1 MADIID
7 LAWIIITQLG
17 EEWFYLA
24 VLVAVY
30 LGINRKLGVKV
41 ATYAMTSVW
50 LNSVL
55 KDLFMIP
62 RPPAANWKIHA
73 EGYGFPSGHAQGST
87 VLFGYLANKIGNYV
101 AYAAAAGLVFLISC
115 SRVALGVHSVYDVI
129 GGVFFGLTILTLGWL
144 VEHKLAPRLLR
155 DQAKLAWL
163 SLPIAFAMV
172 GSLAGLGGD
181 DPFRAAGALFGLLIG
196 YMILEIKE
204 TREPTTML
212 ERAVNMIAGLAVAVT
227 LYYTVGKAVTGPL
240 PVFLA
245 LAATGLAASLVPLV
259 TTRFT
264 GPRQNKR
271 TLPTPP

>member
-1 MADIID
+1 MADVVD

-30 LGINRKLGVKV
+30 LGINRKLGVKI

-62 RPPAANWKIHA
+62 RPPPTNWKIHV

-87 VLFGYLANKIGNYV
+87 VLFGYLASKIGSYV

-129 GGVFFGLTILTLGWL
+129 GGVFFGLMILALGWL

-163 SLPIAFAMV
+163 SLPIVFAIV
-172 GSLAGLGGD
+172 GSLTGLGGN

-196 YMILEIKE
+196 YMILEMKE

-212 ERAVNMIAGLAVAVT
+212 ERAVNMITGLAVAVT
-227 LYYTVGKAVTGPL
+227 LYYTIGKVVAGPL

-245 LAATGLAASLVPLV
+245 LASTGLAASLVPLV
-259 TTRFT
+259 TTRVVGT
-264 GPRQNKR
+264 KR
-271 TLPTPP
+271 GSSASTT

>member
-1 MADIID
+1 MADIVD
-7 LAWIIITQLG
+7 LAWIIVTQLG

-30 LGINRKLGVKV
+30 LGVNRKLGAKV

-62 RPPAANWKIHA
+62 RPPQANWKVHA

-87 VLFGYLANKIGNYV
+87 VLFGYLASKIGSYV

-129 GGVFFGLTILTLGWL
+129 GGVFFGLMILALGWL

-163 SLPIAFAMV
+163 SLPIVFAIV
-172 GSLAGLGGD
+172 GSLTGLGGN

-196 YMILEIKE
+196 YMILEMKE

-212 ERAVNMIAGLAVAVT
+212 ERAVNMITGLAVAVT
-227 LYYTVGKAVTGPL
+227 LYYTIGKAVAGPL

-245 LAATGLAASLVPLV
+245 LASTGLAASLVPLV
-259 TTRFT
+259 TTRVVGT
-264 GPRQNKR
+264 KR
-271 TLPTPP
+271 GSSASTT

>member
-1 MADIID
+1 MLDIVD
-7 LAWIIITQLG
+7 LAWIIVTQLG

-24 VLVAVY
+24 VLVVVY

-62 RPPAANWKIHA
+62 RPPQMNWKVQA

-87 VLFGYLANKIGNYV
+87 VLFGYLASNIRTYL
-101 AYAAAAGLVFLISC
+101 AYGVAAGFVFLVSC
-115 SRVALGVHSVYDVI
+115 SRVALGVHSIYDVI
-129 GGVFFGLTILTLGWL
+129 GGVLFGLAILVLGWL
-144 VEHKLAPRLLR
+144 AEHKLAPRLLR
-155 DQAKLAWL
+155 DQARLAWL
-163 SLPIAFAMV
+163 SLPIAFAIV
-172 GSLAGLGGD
+172 GDLTGLGGD
-181 DPFRAAGALFGLLIG
+181 DPFRAAGALFGLLVG
-196 YMILEIKE
+196 YMILDTKE
-204 TREPTTML
+204 TKEPTTLL
-212 ERAVNMIAGLAVAVT
+212 ERAVNMVAGLAVAVS

-240 PVFLA
+240 PVFLS

-264 GPRQNKR
+264 GPGQSKR
-271 TLPTPP
+271 TPPTAP